1 MKKLLPILLLVP
13 MVSFGQT
20 ASDFIKSGVDKQN
33 LKDYTGALIDF
44 TKAIAL
50 NPYSVNAY
58 NNRGQSKRRL
68 KDYYGAIK
76 DFSKSIEIGPTAA
89 AYSNRGMVKRL
100 LKDY

>member
-1 MKKLLPILLLVP
+1 MKKLILLLLLVP

-68 KDYYGAIK
+68 
-76 DFSKSIEIGPTAA
+76 
-89 AYSNRGMVKRL
+89 
-100 LKDY
+100 